1 MKHYYKA
8 QYRNY
13 NEKCWHTLSKK
24 FDSFEEAER
33 YVDSKKADESRIKLK
48 LVRD

>member
-1 MKHYYKA
+1 MKRYYKA
-8 QYRNY
+8 SYRNY
-13 NEKCWHTLSKK
+13 NEKRWHTSTKK

-48 LVRD
+48 LVRN

>member
-13 NEKCWHTLSKK
+13 NEKRWHTSSKK
-24 FDSFEEAER
+24 FDSYEDAER
-33 YVDSKKADESRIKLK
+33 FIDSKKADESKIKLK
-48 LVRD
+48 LVRN